1 MNISYTWALARKIL
15 IVFLALTILS
25 SIAALLIRN
34 SITQKLVDLTKLA
47 KPVGQDEVEAEQ
59 ILMLLHQAENDF
71 QESLLSANS
80 RKSIDYKTHLS
91 LAFNQIDTLLKA
103 EYDTSKLNVQQ
114 RKDVKFWYLK
124 KLKLS
129 DDLRMLKYNF
139 DTLLTFYAGFNSALN
154 DNTPETSSLHN
165 SRQSTK
171 ESTNIVRKPDSENK
185 KGLFGRIKDAIANKN
200 GSTIVEIN
208 HTKNIGVTTDIT
220 SQKILAQDKKAYVK
234 KLQQLQQ
241 QNVKL
246 LDMQRKLITL
256 NTYINNELER
266 IVNESKEINYHVAD
280 EFRETAFKNY
290 QETTSLLNSFYLVAL
305 FLVLIFAVLLI
316 LFILQLNKAELLL
329 RKENSRSIT
338 RAQEKI
344 NELVAK
350 IESSEKTITSSKIE
364 ELKEVVQLVISNNPA
379 FLTKFNELDPDF
391 CQKLLSAA
399 PNLVA
404 TEIEFCILLRL
415 NFETKEIARYTKS
428 SVRAV
433 EGKKYRIRRKL
444 NIPSD
449 QDITI
454 WMINI

>member
-15 IVFLALTILS
+15 IVFLTLTIVS
-25 SIAALLIRN
+25 SIAAFLIRN
-34 SITQKLVDLTKLA
+34 SITQKLVDLTRLA
-47 KPVGQDEVEAEQ
+47 KPAGQDESDAEQ

-71 QESLLSANS
+71 QESLLNANS
-80 RKSIDYKTHLS
+80 KKSIDYKTHLS
-91 LAFNQIDTLLKA
+91 LAFNRIDTLLKA
-103 EYDTSKLNVQQ
+103 EYDTSKLNGQQ

-129 DDLRMLKYNF
+129 DDLRVLKYNF
-139 DTLLTFYAGFNSALN
+139 DTLLTFYAGFNSSLN
-154 DNTPETSSLHN
+154 DNTPQIENLHHT
-165 SRQSTK
+165 RQNVK
-171 ESTNIVRKPDSENK
+171 ENVNTVRKADTGSK

-200 GSTIVEIN
+200 SNTVVEIN
-208 HTKNIGVTTDIT
+208 HTKNTGVTDVS

-256 NTYINNELER
+256 NTYINNELEH
-266 IVNESKEINYHVAD
+266 IVNESKEINYHIAD

-290 QETTSLLNSFYLVAL
+290 QETTSLLNRFYLVAL

-316 LFILQLNKAELLL
+316 IFILQLNNAELLL
-329 RKENSRSIT
+329 RHENSRSIT
-338 RAQEKI
+338 RAQQKI
-344 NELVAK
+344 NELVSK

-391 CQKLLSAA
+391 CQKLLVAA

-454 WMINI
+454 WMINL

>member
-15 IVFLALTILS
+15 IVFLTLTIVS
-25 SIAALLIRN
+25 SIAAFLIRN
-34 SITQKLVDLTKLA
+34 SITQKLVDLTRLA
-47 KPVGQDEVEAEQ
+47 KPVGQDESDAEQ

-71 QESLLSANS
+71 QESLLNANS
-80 RKSIDYKTHLS
+80 RKSIDYKTHLT
-91 LAFNQIDTLLKA
+91 LAFNRIDTLLKA
-103 EYDTSKLNVQQ
+103 EYDTSKLNGQQ

-129 DDLRMLKYNF
+129 DNLRVLKFNF
-139 DTLLTFYAGFNSALN
+139 DTLLTFYAGFNGALS
-154 DNTPETSSLHN
+154 DNAPAIENLHN
-165 SRQSTK
+165 TRQNIK
-171 ESTNIVRKPDSENK
+171 ENVNTVRKVDTGSK

-200 GSTIVEIN
+200 RNTVVEIN
-208 HTKNIGVTTDIT
+208 HTKNTGVTDLT

-256 NTYINNELER
+256 NTYINNELEH
-266 IVNESKEINYHVAD
+266 IVSESKEINYHIAD

-290 QETTSLLNSFYLVAL
+290 QETTSLLNKFYLVAL

-316 LFILQLNKAELLL
+316 IFILQLNNAELLL
-329 RKENSRSIT
+329 RQENSRSIT
-338 RAQEKI
+338 RAQQKI

-454 WMINI
+454 WMINL